1 MERERFDEGE
11 KGAAPTT
18 EGGSLIEDDNGK
30 KDLAHILDVP
40 AIQSLMDDFFGLTN
54 IGVAVLDIKG
64 KVLVATGWQDI
75 CTKFHRVHPET
86 SRHCVESDTLL
97 SNGVEPG
104 AFKIYRCKNHMWDMA
119 TPIIVGGQHM
129 GNLFLGQFFFAD
141 EEPDYPLFRAQARTY
156 GFDET
161 EYLAAL
167 DRVPRWEKEKVNL
180 AMTFYSKFAQLI
192 SERGYGILRLART
205 LTERDNLLLSLQKS
219 EAQYRYLVENSN
231 DIIWAFDIAS
241 QEFTFSSS
249 AVERILGYPVDSE
262 KKMTLDDIFSRETK
276 KQVLTAFGKLF
287 TGQIEGDRV
296 AVEAE
301 HLRHNGGKVWME
313 ISATVLKDGGG
324 KPVGFTGVSRDITE
338 RKTAEAEK
346 AALEAQTRQLQKA
359 ESLGRMAGAI
369 AHHFNNQLQVVMG
382 NLHMAMGDLPN
393 ADRAV
398 ESMTE
403 AMQAA
408 RRAARVSGQMI
419 TYLGQAT
426 GKRETLDLSETC
438 RLALPMLQSAMPGNM
453 IIETDLPSPGPAV
466 HANANQMEQVLTNL
480 VTNAWESMSEAG
492 GAIYLTVRTV
502 SAADIPPRH
511 RFPIDWQPETNVY
524 ACIEARD
531 AGPGIT
537 EQDMEKL
544 FDPFFSTKF
553 TGRGLGLSVVLG
565 IVRAHGGGIAVE
577 SRYRAGSREQGAG
590 EGEDG
595 GQGSEDGRRKTDD
608 GVGGRATA
616 EPGTGNAEPLGSVF
630 WVFLPVSAEEI
641 ARPAEKSAKAP
652 APKGGG
658 TVLLVEDAAQV
669 RKLGVRMLELMGWK
683 VLAAKDGVEGVEIF
697 RERRDD
703 IGFVLCDLTMPRM
716 DGWQTLEALHK
727 IRPDIPVIL
736 ASGYDEASVM
746 SGDHAEWPQAFLGKP
761 YSLEDLREAIGRVV
775 APKAQA

>member
-18 EGGSLIEDDNGK
+18 EGGSLIENDNGE

-40 AIQSLMDDFFGLTN
+40 AIQSLMDDFFSLTN
-54 IGVAVLDIKG
+54 IGVAVLDIRG

-86 SRHCVESDTLL
+86 CRHCVESDTLL
-97 SNGVEPG
+97 SRGVEPG
-104 AFKIYRCKNHMWDMA
+104 TFKIYRCKNHMWDMA
-119 TPIIVGGQHM
+119 TPIIVGGRHM

-141 EEPDYPLFRAQARTY
+141 EEPDYTLFRAQARTY

-161 EYLAAL
+161 GYLAAL

-192 SERGYGILRLART
+192 SERSYGNLRLART
-205 LTERDNLLLSLQKS
+205 LAERDNLFLSLQKS

-241 QEFTFSSS
+241 QEFNFSSS
-249 AVERILGYPVDSE
+249 AIERILGYPANIE

-287 TGQIEGDRV
+287 MGQIEGDRV

-301 HLRHNGGKVWME
+301 HLHHNGGKVWME

-338 RKTAEAEK
+338 RKRAEETLRRNEEELQWLFKSMFNAFVLFESVFDASGRFISYRFVRINDAYERITGVKNEEVKGKTVHEVWPETEPEWIRRYGEVAVTGISQTFDLYHDPTKKLYHCMVYRPWETQDRFCVIFEDITEQKHLEAER
-346 AALEAQTRQLQKA
+346 AALQAQNWQLQKA

-382 NLHMAMGDLPN
+382 NLQMAMGDLPH

-408 RRAARVSGQMI
+408 RRAARVSGQML
-419 TYLGQAT
+419 TYLGQAA
-426 GKRETLDLSETC
+426 GRRETLDMAETC
-438 RLALPMLQSAMPGNM
+438 RQTLPMLKAALPKDVAVK
-453 IIETDLPSPGPAV
+453 TDLPSPGPLV
-466 HANANQMEQVLTNL
+466 RGNSNEIQQVLTNL
-480 VTNAWESMSEAG
+480 FTNAWEAMSETG
-492 GAIYLTVRTV
+492 GAIHISLKTVLG
-502 SAADIPPRH
+502 SEIPPER
-511 RFPIDWQPETNVY
+511 RFPIDWRPEDAPY
-524 ACIEARD
+524 ACIEVRD
-531 AGPGIT
+531 DGPGIP

-553 TGRGLGLSVVLG
+553 TGRG
-565 IVRAHGGGIAVE
+565 
-577 SRYRAGSREQGAG
+577 
-590 EGEDG
+590 
-595 GQGSEDGRRKTDD
+595 
-608 GVGGRATA
+608 
-616 EPGTGNAEPLGSVF
+616 
-630 WVFLPVSAEEI
+630 
-641 ARPAEKSAKAP
+641 
-652 APKGGG
+652 
-658 TVLLVEDAAQV
+658 
-669 RKLGVRMLELMGWK
+669 
-683 VLAAKDGVEGVEIF
+683 
-697 RERRDD
+697 
-703 IGFVLCDLTMPRM
+703 
-716 DGWQTLEALHK
+716 
-727 IRPDIPVIL
+727 
-736 ASGYDEASVM
+736 
-746 SGDHAEWPQAFLGKP
+746 
-761 YSLEDLREAIGRVV
+761 
-775 APKAQA
+775 